1 MNYTRALKRY
11 FIIEKKAKKI
21 EEPLMFRNQ
30 TEVIN
35 TLLTFYNED
44 NHLKRCSNFEF
55 INFLYDLEFED
66 EDTNMIIQE
75 IMHNL
80 QKTFKYAGSSVLSAY
95 NSCLWDKYNDIGLT
109 PNLKEEDIK
118 AFETLAN
125 NDLSSD
131 IDLFFKDTEDAFIF
145 INVLNFKLHELIKFF
160 EAGKK
165 LLPKG
170 KSKSMGF
177 GGMAKSNSQDIV
189 DFFKYQEPLYKI
201 NINQSIAK
209 IKSNQGYKNMVQEST
224 NEMVNIKIGLT
235 NRLTDAIESF
245 KDNLALENVPK
256 DIYDY
261 HFTDISAQLFRDV
274 KLDSFSI
281 ELNCILPGENAR
293 VRDRV
298 PYFDILNC
306 AMIWDFST
314 KEFNTK
320 YITDSNSYSSDIFS
334 ILIKPWE
341 IIFND
346 KYLKEHFQPMY
357 RGIDKDINHPMDFLE
372 LEDELDFSN
381 PEEDIEKLLFI
392 DVDDLKHIKKEKS
405 FFVQSS
411 SKRTIKLME
420 IFHKMIPENV
430 EMVEVTMKNISY
442 RTYNKISYNEPI
454 IDKLLMR
461 INKYQEKG
469 YLINRQSNFIPI
481 LMTSKLDN
489 VFNIFTNDG
498 MIALL
503 GESIEGIAE
512 SSQELIL
519 SKMEDTN
526 KDNKAHTDKEFRNMA
541 KNLEVL
547 EFMKDTIIKV
557 HELKKNN
564 LFDSCTK
571 KITYQD
577 AEETEF

>member
-293 VRDRV
+293 VR
-298 PYFDILNC
+298 
-306 AMIWDFST
+306 
-314 KEFNTK
+314 
-320 YITDSNSYSSDIFS
+320 
-334 ILIKPWE
+334 
-341 IIFND
+341 
-346 KYLKEHFQPMY
+346 EHFQPMY